1 MGATREALVEV
12 ALAHSTAEA
21 EGDLDA
27 TMATLEDET
36 VYELQPVGLKLVGRD
51 RARRYYEW
59 FFEKFAPRIER
70 YEMRG
75 EWINDIGVN
84 QEYTLWVHDDDGTSK
99 RFEIIG
105 ILVFGDTKLT
115 GERLY
120 ASEELYRM
128 MVGPVYD
135 EAVPV

>member
-1 MGATREALVEV
+1 MAATREALVEV

-21 EGDLDA
+21 GGDLDA

-36 VYELQPVGLKLVGRD
+36 VYELKLVGRD

-75 EWINDIGVN
+75 EWINDMGVN
-84 QEYTLWVHDDDGTSK
+84 QEYTLWVRDDDGTSK

-105 ILVFGDTKLT
+105 ILVFGDAKLT